1 MQTNY
6 SKIRC
11 HSQKVGAFLNARIA
25 HGVGG
30 KAADVFGIF
39 HFSMSVIA

>member
-1 MQTNY
+1 M
-6 SKIRC
+6 RC
-11 HSQKVGAFLNARIA
+11 HSQKSWRIPNARIA

-30 KAADVFGIF
+30 KAADVIKNF